1 MRFSHLKEEEDYSL
15 QLTSLIDVVFLLL
28 IFFMVSTTFVDFTR
42 RLDIQLPEAKKSN
55 EVFEKKTILIKIGL
69 AKKIHLNGK
78 LVKLK
83 SLESVIG
90 LKVKEKIRS
99 TTVTIK
105 ADKRIDYGFVVKVL
119 GKVFNLGIKDIAV
132 AVK

>member
-1 MRFSHLKEEEDYSL
+1 MRFNHIKEEEDYSL

-42 RLDIQLPEAKKSN
+42 RLDIQLPESKKSN
-55 EVFEKKTILIKIGL
+55 EIFEKKAILIEIGL
-69 AKKIHLNGK
+69 EKKIYMNGK
-78 LVKLK
+78 LVEIQ
-83 SLESVIG
+83 SVESAIRA
-90 LKVKEKIRS
+90 KVKEKVES

-105 ADKRIDYGFVVKVL
+105 ADKRIDYGFVVKIL
-119 GKVFNLGIKDIAV
+119 GKVFNLGIRDIAV

>member
-1 MRFSHLKEEEDYSL
+1 MRFNHLKEEEDYSL

-55 EVFEKKTILIKIGL
+55 EVFEKKTILIEIGL

-78 LVKLK
+78 LVKLESME
-83 SLESVIG
+83 SLIR
-90 LKVKEKIRS
+90 LLVKEKIKS

-105 ADKRIDYGFVVKVL
+105 ADKRIDYGFVIKVL

>member
-1 MRFSHLKEEEDYSL
+1 MRFNHIKEEEDYSL

-42 RLDIQLPEAKKSN
+42 RLDIQLPESKKSN
-55 EVFEKKTILIKIGL
+55 EIFEKKAILIEIGL
-69 AKKIHLNGK
+69 EKKIYMNGK
-78 LVKLK
+78 LVEIQ
-83 SLESVIG
+83 SVESAIRA
-90 LKVKEKIRS
+90 KVKEKIKS

-105 ADKRIDYGFVVKVL
+105 ADKRIDYGFVVKIL
-119 GKVFNLGIKDIAV
+119 GKVFNLGIRDIAV

>member
-42 RLDIQLPEAKKSN
+42 RLDIQMPEAKKSN
-55 EVFEKKTILIKIGL
+55 EVFEKKTILIEIGL

>member
-1 MRFSHLKEEEDYSL
+1 MRFNHIKEEEDYSL

-42 RLDIQLPEAKKSN
+42 RLDIQLPESKKSN
-55 EVFEKKTILIKIGL
+55 EILEKKTILIEIGL
-69 AKKIHLNGK
+69 EKKIYMNGR
-78 LVKLK
+78 LVEI
-83 SLESVIG
+83 ESVESAIRA
-90 LKVKEKIRS
+90 KVKEKAKS

-119 GKVFNLGIKDIAV
+119 GKVFNLGIRDIAV

>member
-55 EVFEKKTILIKIGL
+55 EVFEKKTILIEIGL

-78 LVKLK
+78 LVKLE

>member
-1 MRFSHLKEEEDYSL
+1 M
-15 QLTSLIDVVFLLL
+15 
-28 IFFMVSTTFVDFTR
+28 
-42 RLDIQLPEAKKSN
+42 
-55 EVFEKKTILIKIGL
+55 
-69 AKKIHLNGK
+69 
-78 LVKLK
+78 
-83 SLESVIG
+83 IG

>member
-55 EVFEKKTILIKIGL
+55 EVFEKKTILIEIGL

-78 LVKLK
+78 LVKLESME
-83 SLESVIG
+83 SLIR
-90 LKVKEKIRS
+90 LLVKEKIKS

>member
-55 EVFEKKTILIKIGL
+55 EVFEKKTILIEIGL
-69 AKKIHLNGK
+69 GKKIHMNGK
-78 LVKLK
+78 LVELQ
-83 SLESVIG
+83 SVESAIR
-90 LKVKEKIRS
+90 LKVKEKIKL
-99 TTVTIK
+99 TTLTIK
-105 ADKRIDYGFVVKVL
+105 ADKRSDCGLVVKIL
-119 GKVFNLGIKDIAV
+119 GKVFNLGIRDIAV

>member
-28 IFFMVSTTFVDFTR
+28 IFFMVSTTFEDFTR
-42 RLDIQLPEAKKSN
+42 RLYIQLPEAKKSN
-55 EVFEKKTILIKIGL
+55 EVFEKKTILIEIGL

>member
-15 QLTSLIDVVFLLL
+15 QLPSLIDVVFLLL

-55 EVFEKKTILIKIGL
+55 EVFEKKTILIEIGL
-69 AKKIHLNGK
+69 GKKIHMNGK
-78 LVKLK
+78 LVELQ
-83 SLESVIG
+83 SVESAIR
-90 LKVKEKIRS
+90 LKVKEKIKL

-105 ADKRIDYGFVVKVL
+105 ADKRIDYGFVVKIL
-119 GKVFNLGIKDIAV
+119 GKVFNLGIRDIAV

>member
-55 EVFEKKTILIKIGL
+55 EVFEKKTILIEIGL

>member
-28 IFFMVSTTFVDFTR
+28 IFFMVSTTFVDFSR

-55 EVFEKKTILIKIGL
+55 EVFEKKTILIEIGL
-69 AKKIHLNGK
+69 GKKIHMNGK
-78 LVKLK
+78 LVELQ
-83 SLESVIG
+83 SVESAIR
-90 LKVKEKIRS
+90 LKVKEKIKL

-105 ADKRIDYGFVVKVL
+105 ADKRIDYGFVVKIL
-119 GKVFNLGIKDIAV
+119 GKVFNLGIRDIAV

>member
-55 EVFEKKTILIKIGL
+55 EVFEKKTILIEIGL

-90 LKVKEKIRS
+90 LKVKEKIKS

>member
-1 MRFSHLKEEEDYSL
+1 MRFNHLKEEEDYSL

-55 EVFEKKTILIKIGL
+55 EVFEKKTILIEIGL

>member
-55 EVFEKKTILIKIGL
+55 EVFEKKTILIEIGL
-69 AKKIHLNGK
+69 GKKIHMNGK
-78 LVKLK
+78 LVELQ
-83 SLESVIG
+83 SVESAIR
-90 LKVKEKIRS
+90 LKVKEKIKL

-105 ADKRIDYGFVVKVL
+105 ADKRIDYGFVVKIL
-119 GKVFNLGIKDIAV
+119 GKVFNLGIRDIAV